1 MSFAFELLIILV
13 LVLMNGL
20 FAMSELALVSARRAR
35 LEAMARVGR
44 RGARTAITLSQDSG
58 RFLPTVQVGI
68 TLIGVLAG
76 AYSGSALAVPLG
88 NWLDTFPAV
97 APGGQGLAFAAV
109 VVFTTYLSLILG
121 ELVPKQLALRN
132 PEGIATLVAPLMS
145 ALSRVAAP
153 MVWLLRASSSTVLRL
168 FGQAK
173 AMPSVTEEEVHA
185 IVQEGAATG
194 VLAREE
200 SAMITRVLRLADRP
214 VRALMT
220 PRPEVAWLDR
230 ADTAQDIAAQ
240 IKASPHGRFV
250 VCEGAIDNVLG
261 VVQAKDLLDL
271 MLDGEPP
278 NLRRALRQP
287 LVLPDAMT
295 GLAALE
301 RLRKDQLGLA
311 LVVDEYGTFE
321 GVVTAAD
328 LLEAIVGDLAE
339 SGDDNAPDVVRRDD
353 GSWLMDGMTPADEL
367 KTELG
372 LANLPDEGGYHT
384 LGGLLL
390 RLFRRLPREGESV
403 AWGGFRFEVVD
414 MDGRRIDK
422 VLIRPEIAP
431 TPDV

>member
-1 MSFAFELLIILV
+1 
-13 LVLMNGL
+13 MNGL

-88 NWLDTFPAV
+88 TWLDTFPAI
-97 APGGQGLAFAAV
+97 APGGQGLAFGLV

-132 PEGIATLVAPLMS
+132 PEGIAALVAPLMS
-145 ALSRVAAP
+145 GLSRVAAP
-153 MVWLLRASSSTVLRL
+153 MVWLLRASSSAVLRL

-185 IVQEGAATG
+185 IVQEGAASG

-230 ADTAQDIAAQ
+230 ADTAQDIAAR
-240 IKASPHGRFV
+240 IKAAPHGRFV

-301 RLRKDQLGLA
+301 RLRKDHLGLA

-339 SGDDNAPDVVRRDD
+339 SGDDNAPDVVRRED

-372 LANLPDEGGYHT
+372 LATLPDEGDYHT

-414 MDGRRIDK
+414 MDSRRIDK
-422 VLIRPEIAP
+422 VLIRPEVAP